1 LFVFQGFASTFLGV
15 SIAYLGAGQLCIGIA
30 LVIIIPNRRRRYT
43 VFDTAFANPA
53 DEVTL
58 VEDQPVPNIAALHPP
73 ININLGTRTPMARFV
88 AVSTWIIPLASFAVS
103 RNPLFLLFAVPFT
116 IGILVSIIQAHDV
129 VFTADAQ
136 EISISEEVIAISP
149 DRTKSGAIAWD
160 DVLVFALIQQLP
172 NGARVYMLSS
182 GDHEV
187 RWKHR
192 RRTHWYSLAAPAT
205 SDEVYNQQME
215 ALLSYAAA
223 RTGLPLL
230 DMR

>member
-1 LFVFQGFASTFLGV
+1 
-15 SIAYLGAGQLCIGIA
+15 
-30 LVIIIPNRRRRYT
+30 
-43 VFDTAFANPA
+43 
-53 DEVTL
+53 
-58 VEDQPVPNIAALHPP
+58 
-73 ININLGTRTPMARFV
+73 MARFV
-88 AVSTWIIPLASFAVS
+88 AVSTWIISLGAFAIS

-160 DVLVFALIQQLP
+160 AVRVFALIQQLP
-172 NGARVYMLSS
+172 NGTRIYMLST
-182 GDHEV
+182 GDNEV

-192 RRTHWYSLAAPAT
+192 PRTHWYSLAAPTTLDA
-205 SDEVYNQQME
+205 VYNQQME
-215 ALLSYAAA
+215 ALLNYAAA